1 MAEVTLK
8 CAEVYMLRCPLC
20 GTFDFE
26 NQLRYPDVTSVGVK
40 WVKCSRCG
48 TTYKRVWQAAGS
60 DANIKAKEEM

>member
-8 CAEVYMLRCPLC
+8 CAEGYMLCCPLC
-20 GTFDFE
+20 GAFEFE
-26 NQLRYPDVTSVGVK
+26 NQLRYTDVTAFGVK

-60 DANIKAKEEM
+60 CANIKAKEKM